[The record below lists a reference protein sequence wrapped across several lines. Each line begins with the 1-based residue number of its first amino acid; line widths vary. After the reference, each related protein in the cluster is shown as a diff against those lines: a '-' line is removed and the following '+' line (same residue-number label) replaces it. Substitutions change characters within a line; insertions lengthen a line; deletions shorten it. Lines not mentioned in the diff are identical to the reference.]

1 MYIQN
6 TLVPYAE
13 IEHKGIQ
20 YTTCRDYSHISR
32 QSCLRQVVHNPE
44 DADRFIALET
54 ANGFS
59 THADVVYHDVKAY
72 EENRLDVLAYQ
83 YLGSAQYAW
92 VIALFNNIEDG
103 YTIHEGQRLVIPKSI
118 SSLFSKGEI
127 LAPVPAL
134 KLNLGSE

>member
-1 MYIQN
+1 MMIQN
-6 TLVPYAE
+6 TLSPYYE

-32 QSCLRQVVHNPE
+32 YAGLRQVVHNPQDE
-44 DADRFIALET
+44 ERFIALET

-59 THADVVYHDVKAY
+59 TRSDVVYHDVKAH
-72 EENRLDVLAYQ
+72 EENRLDLIAYN
-83 YLGSAQYAW
+83 YLGSAKYAW

-103 YTIHEGQRLVIPKSI
+103 FTIREGQRLTVPKSM
-118 SSLFSKGEI
+118 SSLFSKNEI

-134 KLNLGSE
+134 LLNLSIE

>member
-44 DADRFIALET
+44 DEDRFIALET

-59 THADVVYHDVKAY
+59 THADVVYHDVRAY

-134 KLNLGSE
+134 KLNLGAE

>member
-6 TLVPYAE
+6 TLTPYSE

-20 YTTCRDYSHISR
+20 YTTCRDFSHISR
-32 QSCLRQVVHNPE
+32 HSCLRQVVHNPG
-44 DADRFIALET
+44 DSDRFTALET

-59 THADVVYHDVKAY
+59 TDSSVVYHDVKSY
-72 EENRLDVLAYQ
+72 EENRLDIIAYN

-103 YTIHEGQRLVIPKSI
+103 YTIREGQRLSIPTSL
-118 SSLFSKGEI
+118 SSLFGKGEI

-134 KLNLGSE
+134 QLNLGSE

>member
-6 TLVPYAE
+6 TLTPYCE

-32 QSCLRQVVHNPE
+32 HSCLRQVVHNPE
-44 DADRFIALET
+44 YPDRLLALET

-59 THADVVYHDVKAY
+59 TKADVIYHTVKAH
-72 EENRLDVLAYQ
+72 EENRLDILAYK

-103 YTIHEGQRLVIPKSI
+103 YTIREGQRLSIPTSL

-134 KLNLGSE
+134 QLNLGAD

>member
-32 QSCLRQVVHNPE
+32 HACLRQVVHNPE
-44 DADRFIALET
+44 DEDRFIALET

-59 THADVVYHDVKAY
+59 TRTDVVYHDVKSH

-103 YTIHEGQRLVIPKSI
+103 YTIHEGQRLIIPKSI

>member
-32 QSCLRQVVHNPE
+32 HACLRQVVHNPE
-44 DADRFIALET
+44 DGDRFIALET

-59 THADVVYHDVKAY
+59 THTDVVYHDVKSH